1 MKRKSGS
8 FAHHGVTPCLSKYRE
23 AALGISRQFGAEP
36 AQAIC
41 SEQFL
46 QEGHECS
53 PMFGGGRA
61 TQKQVLRGFSSTT
74 AAKAPTRACSN
85 SLVGKFQ

>member
-1 MKRKSGS
+1 MDRKSGS

-46 QEGHECS
+46 QEGH
-53 PMFGGGRA
+53 A
-61 TQKQVLRGFSSTT
+61 GFSSTT

-85 SLVGKFQ
+85 SLVGKFPMTLSLWDPGAKCEIRAN